1 MEVRQLKNISIRKI
15 KEEKVQVAENKT
27 QNKIEIA
34 FDSEEN
40 GIVKTGTIT
49 FSGDGSLKV
58 LTTV

>member
-1 MEVRQLKNISIRKI
+1 LKNISIRKI